1 MTVALVTAI
10 DPFGPATSPAGLSEH
25 TLSVLNHVL
34 VTVTPDNL
42 AAALTYLP
50 ANLHRYTFSVNVT
63 ALVSSAD
70 ILALLDSGASSVF
83 ATCDQLKALQPET
96 ADSRL
101 VLLLDTVH
109 QSKEKI
115 IDAISDT
122 SVGVYAH
129 NVVDLDFITGW
140 LQEYGSSDRPPVYVS
155 FGKPPSLQDVLSI
168 AKLAAVPI
176 VSAGL
181 LTVDPAANPGLLS
194 VADILMAGV
203 TSDRPDQLVSTLV
216 VDERGIALGL
226 VYSSPE
232 SVKASLRTGSG
243 VYQSR
248 QRGLWHKGATSG
260 ATQELIRIDADCD
273 QDCLR
278 FVVRQK
284 GAGKAAR

>member
-1 MTVALVTAI
+1 MTVTLVTAI

-25 TLSVLNHVL
+25 TLSILNHVL

-42 AAALTYLP
+42 AAALIYLP
-50 ANLHRYTFSVNVT
+50 ANLHRCTFSVNVT

-260 ATQELIRIDADCD
+260 ATQELVRIDADCD

-284 GAGKAAR
+284 GAGNAA